1 MLWRKTHCSEHRTG
15 HVKVCS
21 IQSCPDKVQAASPG
35 RYLPDFFS
43 GLYVPRAEEGDPGEA
58 EVLVRHE
65 DSHGNE
71 VWLTEV
77 VYKAADVAIETGIYA
92 VHLSILE
99 GEMLHV
105 SLDEIGF
112 RVITATCLKKKK
124 KAMTELP
131 ALVLTLCRA
140 SKRRMARE
148 GLSGLNT
155 YFYIQH
161 SPENSLPWNTVP
173 P

>member
-1 MLWRKTHCSEHRTG
+1 M
-15 HVKVCS
+15 KVCS
-21 IQSCPDKVQAASPG
+21 IQSCPGKVQAASPG

-65 DSHGNE
+65 DSHRNE

-124 KAMTELP
+124 ESHDRTTSPRAN
-131 ALVLTLCRA
+131 TLQSLKKKNGQGRL
-140 SKRRMARE
+140 KRTKHI
-148 GLSGLNT
+148 LL
-155 YFYIQH
+155 H
-161 SPENSLPWNTVP
+161 SAQP
-173 P
+173 

>member
-1 MLWRKTHCSEHRTG
+1 M
-15 HVKVCS
+15 KVCS

-112 RVITATCLKKKK
+112 RVITATCLKKKESHDRTTSPRANTLQSLK
-124 KAMTELP
+124 KKNGQGRL
-131 ALVLTLCRA
+131 
-140 SKRRMARE
+140 KRTKHI
-148 GLSGLNT
+148 LL
-155 YFYIQH
+155 H
-161 SPENSLPWNTVP
+161 SAQP
-173 P
+173 